1 MEIWKWELRKI
12 ANPGILAAVVLLGIV
27 YYYMFPSF
35 YVRYFRNG
43 PNAEA
48 EFALSAE
55 WAAKYGVTMEPSERE
70 ELDGQLAGEKADF
83 QEMLLAIAEA
93 SDAGIT
99 DYDSFCVYRDSYY
112 DQTAAAGSVAV
123 LSAPRPPQSG
133 EVSAAPAGF
142 PEVMCQGTDVSAFAA
157 RDFQAH
163 VGHGEIDEV

>member
-112 DQTAAAGSVAV
+112 DQTAAAGSVADMEQEW
-123 LSAPRPPQSG
+123 LLHRI
-133 EVSAAPAGF
+133 
-142 PEVMCQGTDVSAFAA
+142 MDGTNYYRVQTRSLI
-157 RDFQAH
+157 H
-163 VGHGEIDEV
+163 I